1 MRDKIAAV
9 KVVQYP
15 VLNVVF
21 ADGMSGNFDVGKDIA
36 RFEMFAPLKEKV
48 FFSKVSVDHDGYR
61 LGWRLDE
68 VGNEIDYGSDTI
80 RSEIETAKVIEMAE
94 QYRAKIQAAE

>member
-1 MRDKIAAV
+1 MRDQIVTV

-21 ADGMSGNFDVGKDIA
+21 ADGMSGNYDVGKDIA
-36 RFEMFAPLKEKV
+36 RFEMFAPLKDKV

-68 VGNEIDYGSDTI
+68 IGNEIDYGSDTI
-80 RSEIETAKVIEMAE
+80 RNEVETAKVIELAE
-94 QYRAKIQAAE
+94 LYRAKTQAAE